1 MMPTAGDAH
10 IRVLADRGVC
20 CITIDR
26 PAKRNAITQGMYAAM
41 ADAFEQATR
50 DASIG
55 AVLLHG
61 QPDCF
66 TAGNDL
72 ADFTNTGSRRDRAG
86 HRFLHAIAGCTKP
99 IVAAVGGHAVGIG
112 TTMLLHCDFVLA
124 SPTAQFRLPFVPLG
138 LCPEGG
144 SSMLLPQLA
153 GMRLASK
160 LLLLGDPFDAATAV
174 EAGIV
179 TEIVPEAVL
188 LEHGSALAQ
197 RLAGLPRDALLAS
210 KALLKGTLGR
220 TAIQAIEDEYP
231 TFERLL
237 ASPEAQAIIRG
248 ILERRPAHD
257 G

>member
-1 MMPTAGDAH
+1 MSSDSEVHVQVGID
-10 IRVLADRGVC
+10 DGVC
-20 CITIDR
+20 TITLDR

-41 ADAFEQATR
+41 ADALEAAAT
-50 DASIG
+50 DASVG
-55 AVLLHG
+55 AVYLHG

-72 ADFTNTGSRRDRAG
+72 ADFTNTESRRDRAG

-112 TTMLLHCDFVLA
+112 TTLLLHCDFVMA
-124 SPTAQFRLPFVPLG
+124 TPTAQFRLPFVPLG

-144 SSMLLPQLA
+144 SSMLLPQMA
-153 GMRLASK
+153 GMRLATK
-160 LLLLGDPFDAATAV
+160 LLLLGDVFDAATAV

-188 LEHGSALAQ
+188 LERGEMLAR
-197 RLAGLPRDALLAS
+197 RLASQPRDALLAS
-210 KALLKGTLGR
+210 KALIKGTLGR

-237 ASPEAQAIIRG
+237 ASPESQAILRSRQ
-248 ILERRPAHD
+248 ERRP